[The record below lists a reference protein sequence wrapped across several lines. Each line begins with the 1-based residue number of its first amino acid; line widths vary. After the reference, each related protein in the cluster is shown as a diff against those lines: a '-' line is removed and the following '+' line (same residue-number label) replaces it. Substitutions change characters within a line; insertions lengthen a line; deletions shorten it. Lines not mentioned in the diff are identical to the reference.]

1 MGLFDKFF
9 PKEKQNGNYALALD
23 IGTDLVKALIFE
35 IKPEEQRGYVIGV
48 GKQKQKL
55 SDIHAGAVTDIQGVV
70 RSAEKAI
77 ETAEKMADVKPNQ
90 VILGIAGELVKGIT
104 TNVHY
109 ERKKP
114 KVKIDFPE
122 LKNILQKV
130 QWQAFNKVRKQL
142 SWETGLDE
150 IDVKLIN
157 AAIVDVRIDGYRIA
171 NPIGFQGKD
180 VSISIFNAYAPLVH
194 LGALESISTDL
205 DMDLLSIAA
214 EPYAVASCQDLED
227 SKEFSAIFID
237 IGGGTTDVAVVKNGV
252 LEGTKM
258 FGLGGRA
265 FTKRLAN
272 ELKIN
277 FSEAEEIKLKYS
289 KNLLK
294 QDLVKQVKKALDS
307 DCQVWLSGVELALSE
322 FDNIDHLPSEI
333 LLCGGGSALLGIK
346 TALQSEDWIKNLP
359 FTRKPKI
366 NFLKPADVTSIVD
379 KTGLLKSQQDV
390 TPMALANLALDL
402 AGEEEPLQGILRKV
416 VNMMHT

>member
-9 PKEKQNGNYALALD
+9 PQEKQNGNYALALD

-35 IKPEEQRGYVIGV
+35 IKPDEQRGYVIGV
-48 GKQKQKL
+48 GRQKQKL

-77 ETAEKMADVKPNQ
+77 EQAEKMADVKPDQ

-114 KVKIDFPE
+114 KFKIDFPE

-205 DMDLLSIAA
+205 EMDLLSIAA
-214 EPYAVASCQDLED
+214 EPYAVASCQDKED

-237 IGGGTTDVAVVKNGV
+237 IGGGTTDVAVVKNGI

-272 ELKIN
+272 DLKIN
-277 FSEAEEIKLKYS
+277 FSEAEEIKIKYS

-294 QDLVKQVKKALDS
+294 QDIVKQVKKALDS

-322 FDNIDHLPSEI
+322 FDHIDHLPSEI

-346 TALQSEDWIKNLP
+346 NALQSDSWVKNLP
-359 FTRKPKI
+359 FTKKPKI
-366 NFLKPADVTSIVD
+366 NFLKPDDVTSIVD